1 MPQHHGAG
9 TTVHKSMSVF
19 LYFLIPLAF
28 LAVVVVLVT
37 GIVGFARGGK
47 FNRQYGNKLMQARV
61 MLQFGAVMLLLL
73 LAAVGGLGS

>member
-1 MPQHHGAG
+1 M
-9 TTVHKSMSVF
+9 TVA
-19 LYFLIPLAF
+19 LYFLIPLAA

-61 MLQFGAVMLLLL
+61 ICQG
-73 LAAVGGLGS
+73 LAIVFLILALSS